1 MPLRIN
7 VPALTRVLL
16 VALLA
21 LSFLNGAIRY
31 TQWSRSRGDS
41 SVSGVQ
47 VPYLT
52 LVPQSAIFYPWV
64 FLTTTLVEP
73 NIFALVV
80 TAVTILYGGKY
91 LERAWGSVELA
102 KFLLLVTLPSNIIAW
117 ATYLIGQ
124 SMVNEKLKL

>member
-1 MPLRIN
+1 MPLRIT
-7 VPALTRVLL
+7 VPVLTRVLL
-16 VALLA
+16 VALLV

-91 LERAWGSVELA
+91 LERAWGSVEFA
-102 KFLLLVTLPSNIIAW
+102 KFLLLVTLPSNIVAW
-117 ATYLIGQ
+117 ATYVVGQ
-124 SMVNEKLKL
+124 SMLNEKLRL